1 VTPIEWILIVSIAVN
16 CGLCYKIYTT
26 HETIKKVIA
35 LLTKLES
42 LSEKTSS
49 GVKKLKTTG
58 GEK

>member
-1 VTPIEWILIVSIAVN
+1 MILIEWCLLISVLIN
-16 CGLCYKIYTT
+16 CVLGYKIYTT
-26 HETIKKVIA
+26 RETIKKVIA
-35 LLTKLES
+35 LLARLET